1 MIRKSLTAALVATA
15 SATVLVLTSG
25 TVVHAGEEPTSEPT
39 VTATPADEAPATQ
52 VIAEYNGRE
61 INLAESWEGAD
72 SCTELPSG
80 EVHCYDSDT
89 EALADPELPAEIRE
103 QTRKATAAPAA
114 APAGARAAAAP
125 PDNCVADYWC
135 LYMDANYKG
144 RLLRLFSDGKKDLD
158 EWGCRD
164 KLSSVYYWV
173 GRYSVNYGDAKITDL
188 RSWPV
193 EDRVRRLD
201 PPRGYS
207 NFRNLDYPGGG
218 NWNDK
223 VDIFEVRR
231 A

>member
-1 MIRKSLTAALVATA
+1 MIRRSLTAALVATA

-25 TVVHAGEEPTSEPT
+25 TMAQADEEPTAEPS
-39 VTATPADEAPATQ
+39 VTATPADEAPANPVT
-52 VIAEYNGRE
+52 AEYNGRK
-61 INLAESWEGAD
+61 INLAASWEGAD

-80 EVHCYDSDT
+80 EVHCYDSDA

-103 QTRKATAAPAA
+103 ETLKANAA
-114 APAGARAAAAP
+114 APVGPSAAAAP
-125 PDNCVADYWC
+125 PARCVADYWC
-135 LYMDANYKG
+135 LYMKVGYKG
-144 RLLRLFSDGKKDLD
+144 KLLRLYSDGEKDLK

-164 KLSSVYYWV
+164 KLSAVYYWV

-193 EDRVRRLD
+193 ADRVRRLD
-201 PPRGYS
+201 APGGWS
-207 NFRNLDYPGGG
+207 NFTNLDYPGGG
-218 NWNDK
+218 NWNNK

>member
-1 MIRKSLTAALVATA
+1 MIRRSLTAALVATA
-15 SATVLVLTSG
+15 SASVLVLTSG
-25 TVVHAGEEPTSEPT
+25 TAVQAGEEPTAEPSA
-39 VTATPADEAPATQ
+39 TATPADEAPANP

-61 INLAESWEGAD
+61 INLAESWEGAE

-80 EVHCYDSDT
+80 EVHCYDSDA
-89 EALADPELPAEIRE
+89 EAVADPELPAEIRE
-103 QTRKATAAPAA
+103 QTRKATAA

-125 PDNCVADYWC
+125 PARCVADYWC
-135 LYMDANYKG
+135 LYMKVGYKG
-144 RLLRLFSDGKKDLD
+144 RLLRLHSDGKKDLA

-164 KLSSVYYWV
+164 KLSAVYYWV

-201 PPRGYS
+201 PPGGWS
-207 NFRNLDYPGGG
+207 DFTNLDYPGGG
-218 NWNDK
+218 HWNNK

-231 A
+231 N